1 MDILLCFFRPM
12 LWCLCCLSLL
22 SASSAYAVN
31 SAEFKSL
38 VQTLSTTPAVDKTR
52 EIRIAIVYPGLQSSD
67 YWQRS
72 IAAFR
77 GRLDQLGIRYELD
90 VRFSKPHVQQ
100 DLQETQ
106 ILEILE
112 KDPDYLVYTVNSVRQ
127 RRTVESLLGRAKPKL
142 IIQNLTRPIQDWYD
156 FQPLIYVGFDHA
168 EGARKLAEYYR
179 ERFSAGT
186 EYGILFWDRGVV
198 SEQRGLT
205 FEHAIGNY
213 HRLKASYFTDA
224 SRLKAKEATLRL
236 LKEHPNIRYL
246 YACATDVALGALDA
260 LTELGRED
268 VSVNGWGG
276 GKAELTAFRSG
287 LLDVVLMRMNDQN
300 GIAMAEAIRLDMT
313 NRPVPQVYS
322 GDFKVLVQ
330 GMSHDTL
337 NQWLQEAFIYS
348 GIEQ

>member
-1 MDILLCFFRPM
+1 MDILLRFFQM
-12 LWCLCCLSLL
+12 ALGIFCCLGVVTSP
-22 SASSAYAVN
+22 AQAVTPT
-31 SAEFKSL
+31 EFRAL
-38 VQTLSTTPAVDKTR
+38 VQTFSPTPMADKNR

-127 RRTVESLLGRAKPKL
+127 RRMVESLLGRAKPKL
-142 IIQNLTRPIQDWYD
+142 IIQNLTRPIPDWYD

-168 EGARKLAEYYR
+168 EGARMLAEYYR
-179 ERFSAGT
+179 ERFPAGT

-205 FEHAIGNY
+205 FERAMGDY

-224 SRLKAKEATLRL
+224 SRSKAKEATLNL
-236 LKEHPNIRYL
+236 LKEHPNVRYL

-260 LTELGRED
+260 LSELGRED

-300 GIAMAEAIRLDMT
+300 GIAMAEAIRLDMA
-313 NRPVPQVYS
+313 NIAVPQVYS
-322 GDFKVLVQ
+322 GDFKILVQ
-330 GMSHDTL
+330 GMAQQTL
-337 NQWLQEAFIYS
+337 TQWLKEAFIYS